1 MKIPSQEKDQFKV
14 ILRIFQKMFKKE
26 LTQER
31 VRSIIGK
38 IDESLTTKKQKDQF
52 SLIDMVRTIMETWT
66 AEITQI
72 LTARK
77 QQKVQTKCE
86 ISDLLRGKVMF

>member
-1 MKIPSQEKDQFKV
+1 
-14 ILRIFQKMFKKE
+14 MFKKE

-38 IDESLTTKKQKDQF
+38 IDESLTTKKQKDMF

-77 QQKVQTKCE
+77 
-86 ISDLLRGKVMF
+86 